1 MIFTSDEGDH
11 LLDAFKRLIDKSS
24 PLDEEIAY
32 YSEIDGKQQVFIKLK
47 KTIPPR
53 YKDLIWYY
61 ITFEFDSDSF
71 VDCYGVGNLRLTTHT
86 IDLEDIKVFVKELEE
101 EREILWAKYRTK
113 KQ

>member
-24 PLDEEIAY
+24 PLDEEITY

-47 KTIPPR
+47 KTIPPC
-53 YKDLIWYY
+53 YNDLIWYY
-61 ITFEFDSDSF
+61 ISFEFDGDSF
-71 VDCYGVGNLRLTTHT
+71 VDCYGVGNLCLTTHT